1 MMTPTRSL
9 RSLPPK
15 GAQTSFGA
23 ALQEVWL

>member
-1 MMTPTRSL
+1 MNHPTRSL

-15 GAQTSFGA
+15 GAQTSFGT